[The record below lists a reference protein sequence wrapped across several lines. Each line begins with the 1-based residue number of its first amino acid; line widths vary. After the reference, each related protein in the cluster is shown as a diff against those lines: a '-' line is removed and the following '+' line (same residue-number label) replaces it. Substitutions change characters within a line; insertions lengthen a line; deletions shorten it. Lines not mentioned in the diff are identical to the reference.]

1 MEWKVGVC
9 DVVAHDPRE
18 INNGQVWKVRPFQL
32 NNNLMLQRHR
42 WARPA
47 HPSLW
52 LPKHGSRTALLL
64 VLAHLLPPLGQLLNQ
79 VLHALV
85 NGLLQGAERD
95 MVDLNVG
102 DRVVV
107 GARVVVHAGRDGA
120 LGAVVLQLNSID
132 LGQAGLFPRAK
143 VQLNGHD
150 GADVVAVRENWA
162 LDSPGEGDGLA
173 VALFANDDNHRG
185 IVFCTDEPLPDE
197 ELEGLWNNEVDAI
210 LLVQLQV
217 GVQRALVLDAR
228 ELLLCQL
235 LWFCTVKEV
244 CV

>member
-1 MEWKVGVC
+1 MFN
-9 DVVAHDPRE
+9 AHVQAAITQFNTER
-18 INNGQVWKVRPFQL
+18 ITR
-32 NNNLMLQRHR
+32 LQMRC
-42 WARPA
+42 
-47 HPSLW
+47 
-52 LPKHGSRTALLL
+52 
-64 VLAHLLPPLGQLLNQ
+64 
-79 VLHALV
+79 
-85 NGLLQGAERD
+85 
-95 MVDLNVG
+95 M
-102 DRVVV
+102 
-107 GARVVVHAGRDGA
+107 
-120 LGAVVLQLNSID
+120 
-132 LGQAGLFPRAK
+132 
-143 VQLNGHD
+143 
-150 GADVVAVRENWA
+150 
-162 LDSPGEGDGLA
+162 GDGLA